1 MGKLSYT
8 LTSKGGKKKRNE
20 IKQNKKK
27 RKERKGG
34 KENEKKKTEVWR
46 SRVTYS
52 KAESK

>member
-8 LTSKGGKKKRNE
+8 LTSKGKKRNE

-46 SRVTYS
+46 GRVTYS
-52 KAESK
+52 KAKSK